1 MKASIKITMGDYGF
15 SHNWTLV
22 VELGRGK
29 VKEFWLGQDV
39 KFLNRVLG
47 VSPSDVVEAIGSRN
61 IQEPKVNKRL
71 ASYILDALEL
81 DKQSIS
87 RLSPWELASH

>member
-1 MKASIKITMGDYGF
+1 MKASVKITMGDYGF

-22 VELGRGK
+22 IDLGRGK

-47 VSPSDVVEAIGSRN
+47 VSPSDVINEIGSRN
-61 IQEPKVNKRL
+61 IQDPKINKRL
-71 ASYILDALEL
+71 ASYILDVLNL
-81 DKQSIS
+81 DKESIS
-87 RLSPWELASH
+87 GLSPWDLASN